1 MRFGAGGMLAGSLVV
16 CAPPHAQSAEALQ
29 GHLAA
34 EPSSSLRLHATSC
47 PVLTKAAFSI
57 QALHEPIDVA
67 MNFTLSEIIHLA
79 AQTGWRGNHRP
90 LGFSTATTGYK
101 VVVEADLA
109 SERHCLEPIKVSVSV
124 MLTDRHIEIA
134 KDLSQDP
141 NCLSLARHHYILQA
155 ASNDAVLTQFAEGLA
170 PILSRLTLPNLQ
182 HDGALPG
189 EDRGHIEQVVRATI
203 DRVWPSFQAAL
214 RTAPNGVD
222 TEDEVANLTQT
233 CPPAGGVTPRF
244 QAGATL

>member
-1 MRFGAGGMLAGSLVV
+1 MLAGNLVV
-16 CAPPHAQSAEALQ
+16 YAPPHAQSAEALR
-29 GHLAA
+29 GHHAA
-34 EPSSSLRLHATSC
+34 ELSSSLRLRATSC
-47 PVLTKAAFSI
+47 PVLMKAAFSI

-67 MNFTLSEIIHLA
+67 MNFTLSEIMHLA
-79 AQTGWRGNHRP
+79 AHTGWCGNHSP
-90 LGFSTATTGYK
+90 LGFSTAKTGNK

-141 NCLSLARHHYILQA
+141 NCLSLARHHYILHA

-170 PILSRLTLPNLQ
+170 PVLSRLTLPNLQ

-189 EDRGHIEQVVRATI
+189 EDRGHIEQVVRAAI

-233 CPPAGGVTPRF
+233 CLPAGGVTPRF

>member
-1 MRFGAGGMLAGSLVV
+1 MLAGSLVV
-16 CAPPHAQSAEALQ
+16 YAPPHAQSAEALR
-29 GHLAA
+29 GHHAA
-34 EPSSSLRLHATSC
+34 ELSSSLRLRATSC

-67 MNFTLSEIIHLA
+67 MNFTLSEIMHLA

-90 LGFSTATTGYK
+90 LGFSTAITGYK
-101 VVVEADLA
+101 VAIEADLA
-109 SERHCLEPIKVSVSV
+109 SERHCLEQIKVLVSV
-124 MLTDRHIEIA
+124 MLTDRQIEIA

-141 NCLSLARHHYILQA
+141 NCLFLARHHYILHA

-170 PILSRLTLPNLQ
+170 PVLSRLTFLNLQ

-189 EDRGHIEQVVRATI
+189 EDRGHIEQVVRAAI